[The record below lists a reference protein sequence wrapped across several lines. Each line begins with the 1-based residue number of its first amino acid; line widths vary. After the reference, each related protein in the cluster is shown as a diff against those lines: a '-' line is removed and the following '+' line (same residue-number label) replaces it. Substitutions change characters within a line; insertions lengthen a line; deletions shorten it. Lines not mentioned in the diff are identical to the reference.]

1 MFWPGFKEPPNL
13 SIPLGDQSTNNIAEY
28 LGLIYGLRL
37 ALAFHNRLNL
47 AKGGDFD
54 LDAEGDSEL
63 IVKQMNREYTVN
75 DPKLRILYTI
85 ATGLARRIEAR
96 SECDCQVGFSWI
108 PRDENVQADALA
120 RQAAQVESF
129 KGCSTVYYPTL
140 CNYSWVCID
149 GGVETVASNDYGT
162 ARPSGLFFI
171 DAQFLSTLPNGEND
185 LAELREIAM
194 CKDSPYLSILIAAGC
209 SMNVLG
215 VVSRPVP
222 MRIFYDGHARSVASN
237 VCVEE
242 LIVVL
247 DLPVPLHV
255 SARHPSAYVGPYQ
268 CCGAPT
274 IRSMLPAQYASHPYY
289 KTDVVMLPF

>member
-1 MFWPGFKEPPNL
+1 MLRLQTSFKFDGACHPNPGRGGCGAHLTFWPGFKEPPNL

-63 IVKQMNREYTVN
+63 IVKQMNREYAVN

-85 ATGLARRIEAR
+85 ATGLARRIEAC
-96 SECDCQVGFSWI
+96 SECDCQVGYRWI

-120 RQAAQVESF
+120 RQAAQAGP
-129 KGCSTVYYPTL
+129 KGCSTVYYPNL
-140 CNYSWVCID
+140 CNYSLVCIE

-162 ARPSGLFFI
+162 ARPSELFFI

-185 LAELREIAM
+185 LAELQGA
-194 CKDSPYLSILIAAGC
+194 SA
-209 SMNVLG
+209 
-215 VVSRPVP
+215 SRAHVAVAQAV
-222 MRIFYDGHARSVASN
+222 ARA
-237 VCVEE
+237 
-242 LIVVL
+242 
-247 DLPVPLHV
+247 
-255 SARHPSAYVGPYQ
+255 
-268 CCGAPT
+268 
-274 IRSMLPAQYASHPYY
+274 
-289 KTDVVMLPF
+289 